1 MTAPGSQDQN
11 VPLTRAVGVIGRPW
25 TLLIIDRLSAGPLR
39 FSEIVASLP
48 GISTNL
54 LSERLRTLGVAG
66 IAYRVATG
74 SASSYQLTE
83 FGHELKPVITALG
96 NWGARL
102 PD

>member
-1 MTAPGSQDQN
+1 MTAAGPQDQN
-11 VPLTRAVGVIGRPW
+11 VRLTRAVAVIGRPW
-25 TLLIIDRLSAGPLR
+25 TLLIVDRLSAGSLR

-54 LSERLRTLGVAG
+54 LSERLRTLGVVG
-66 IAYRVATG
+66 ITQRVAAG
-74 SASSYQLTE
+74 SVSNYQLTDL
-83 FGHELKPVITALG
+83 GHELKPIITALE